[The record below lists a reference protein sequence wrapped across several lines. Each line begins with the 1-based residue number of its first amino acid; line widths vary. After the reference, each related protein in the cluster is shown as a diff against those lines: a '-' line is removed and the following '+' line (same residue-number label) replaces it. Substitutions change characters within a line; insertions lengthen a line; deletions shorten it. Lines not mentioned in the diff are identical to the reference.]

1 MADASIDDFLGVKP
15 QAPWKRYIKWV
26 AIAVG
31 VVLLC
36 LLLARCFG
44 AKEQTQYSTQAA
56 QRGNLTVTVSA
67 TGKLAPTTQ
76 VTVGSQLSGLVTKV
90 VVDVNDR
97 VVAGQPLAL
106 IDPERSTTRFVRPAR
121 SSRRTRRRSPRRRP
135 PSPNL
140 ARS

>member
-15 QAPWKRYIKWV
+15 QAPWKRYVKWV
-26 AIAVG
+26 VIAVG

-36 LLLARCFG
+36 LLLAKCFG

-56 QRGNLTVTVSA
+56 QRGNLTVSVSA

-97 VVAGQPLAL
+97 VTAGQPLAL
-106 IDPERSTTRFVRPAR
+106 IALYAALGGGWDSTTIPEAPVRAPA
-121 SSRRTRRRSPRRRP
+121 SSE
-135 PSPNL
+135 
-140 ARS
+140 AR